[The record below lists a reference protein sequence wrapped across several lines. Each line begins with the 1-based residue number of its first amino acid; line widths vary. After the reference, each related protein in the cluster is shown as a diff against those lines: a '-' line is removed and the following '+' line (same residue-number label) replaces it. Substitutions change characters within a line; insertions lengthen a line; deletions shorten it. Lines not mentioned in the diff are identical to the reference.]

1 MLGVEGHLPLA
12 RLLSATTR
20 LIIELLHAELAEA
33 GHPGMRPAYGYA
45 LVAIGRDGTTTSR
58 LATELGMTKQ
68 GASKLVA
75 ALHDLGYVERRAHTR
90 DRRAQ
95 LLTLTARGA
104 DLLRRSE
111 DIQARLEGE
120 WAELIGER
128 NMRTLRRGLERVTE
142 EAGAGTHLR
151 PIW

>member
-1 MLGVEGHLPLA
+1 MEQLPLA
-12 RLLSATTR
+12 RLLSAATR
-20 LIIELLHAELAEA
+20 LIIELLHAELADA

-45 LVAIGRDGTTTSR
+45 LVAIGPKGTTASR

-68 GASKLVA
+68 GAAKLVA
-75 ALHDLGYVERRAHTR
+75 SLQELGYVERRAHGE

-95 LLTLTARGA
+95 LLELTARGA

-111 DIQARLEGE
+111 EIQARLEGE
-120 WAELIGER
+120 WAEMIGER
-128 NMRTLRRGLERVTE
+128 NMRTLRRGLERATE
-142 EAGAGTHLR
+142 EAGPGALR